1 MSNSGAWAP
10 IGLRGTV
17 VKSTGRIPRAAL
29 GFDAPQ
35 SDGPLPMVLG
45 SGIITSGNLARPWS
59 EIFPRSTRVVLLLA
73 AIVLMS
79 LADLDM
85 TLCYTR
91 SVGMAESNPIARLII
106 GTQSISAVVC
116 FKVLTSA
123 LGVGLLFRLRRWRSA
138 ELGAW
143 ILLGVMGWLMVRW
156 GIYNAGAPEV
166 YGVTPAH
173 AQVDDPYWVHMP
185 E

>member
-1 MSNSGAWAP
+1 MDSA
-10 IGLRGTV
+10 IGT
-17 VKSTGRIPRAAL
+17 
-29 GFDAPQ
+29 
-35 SDGPLPMVLG
+35 
-45 SGIITSGNLARPWS
+45 ITSGNLPHPLGAF
-59 EIFPRSTRVVLLLA
+59 FPRSTRVTILLVA
-73 AIVLMS
+73 VVLMS

-85 TLCYTR
+85 TLSYTR
-91 SVGMAESNPIARLII
+91 SVGMAESNPIARLVI
-106 GTQSISAVVC
+106 GTQSVSAVVC

-123 LGVGLLFRLRRWRSA
+123 VGVGVLFWLRRWRSA

-143 ILLGVMGWLMVRW
+143 ILLGVMAWLMVRW
-156 GIYNAGAPEV
+156 GVYNAGAPEV